1 MTLFKLIPGAL
12 GVAASALLW
21 PASLFSQINS
31 PKAPGYIDRGSA
43 MLSTI
48 NARGA
53 YDQAS
58 GSLRLTSDPD
68 NIESSRL
75 LEALASALE
84 DSQEAP
90 QLLKSWLKNYPM
102 SQYRAEVQLT
112 LGDWYFAHELYGEA
126 LKQYNLVGDN
136 ALNTVSS
143 QYLAYRKA
151 YCMLL
156 LSENEGA
163 SAIFTRLAA
172 TPGSTYATAARFYN
186 GYIAYRKGDLT
197 KAAELFKA
205 CSSDPDLSSAADCY
219 LCQIYYKQGNYNK
232 ALTSA
237 KRALKSGYSNF
248 YPEANRVA
256 GESLYN
262 LGRSSEAVP
271 MLWKYAEAVESPA
284 PTALYILAT
293 DEYLKGNYTDAANL
307 LQRVVKS
314 SEATGAMA
322 QSAWL
327 YLGQCYV
334 KGGQTNQAVMAF
346 ENAFQLNADPTISE
360 TAFYNYAV
368 AMMDGGKTPFG
379 NSAKLFEEFLDRYPE
394 SKYAPDVEEYI
405 ISGYIGNNDFQGALA
420 SIDRI
425 AHKSDNLKSARQKVL
440 FMLGTREY
448 SDNNFTSALNR
459 FAQAGSLTKAP
470 YSPEVASQA
479 NLWHG
484 LTLYNLE
491 RYGQSAD
498 ELKKWIASA
507 PNRDSSRPLALYTLG
522 YAQFEDEKWADAAE
536 SFSQVISSQGST
548 GSSKTMIVDA
558 ATRYADCLYYQSQFG
573 DAREAYAQAYNL
585 NTTAG
590 DYPLFQEGVMMG
602 YERDY
607 NGKQLAMTR
616 FIELF
621 PDSPLASDALLELA
635 ECQVTLNNI
644 DQAIST
650 YSQLV
655 ESYPATAAARKGRL
669 QMAITAMDAG
679 RTDEAVAN
687 YRKLIADH
695 PTSDEARLAADD
707 LKRYYARTGGLEEFA
722 SWMTNIVNAPAIDPS
737 EIDNLTFS
745 AAEKEYADTEK
756 TEKLKE
762 YLARFPKGNN
772 EARALYLL
780 AEDASLSNNN
790 EDAYLYASRLIEEY
804 PDAEGFEDAMLMIAD
819 AQMSQ
824 GKTEA
829 ALHTFDE
836 LQRKTVSPVYLSE
849 ARLGL
854 LRTASALGRNATA
867 IDAADKLLSTTS
879 SSREN
884 SSEILCL
891 KAQALDRIGQHD
903 EAYDLWKSIIKESPN
918 DIFASQSAVQLSES
932 LLANGNTEEAHT
944 TIEKFINSNPSH
956 QYWLAR
962 GFIVLSDVLRAN
974 NDDFE
979 ADQYLHSLRNN
990 YPGNEADIFRMI
1002 DERLSKN

>member
-12 GVAASALLW
+12 GVAATALLW

-43 MLSTI
+43 MLSTL

-53 YDQAS
+53 YDQAT
-58 GSLRLTSDPD
+58 GSLRLSTDPD
-68 NIESSRL
+68 NIETSLR
-75 LEALASALE
+75 LEAMAAALE
-84 DSQEAP
+84 GSEEAP
-90 QLLKSWLKNYPM
+90 ALLKSWLEKYAM
-102 SQYRAEVQLT
+102 SQYRPEVQLT
-112 LGDWYFAHELYGEA
+112 LGDWYFARERYGEA

-163 SAIFTRLAA
+163 SAIFTRLAS
-172 TPGSTYATAARFYN
+172 TPGSAYATAARFYN
-186 GYIAYRKGDLT
+186 GYIAYRKGDLN

-205 CSSDPDLSSAADCY
+205 CSSDPDLAGAADCY
-219 LCQIYYKQGNYNK
+219 LCQIYYKQGDYNK

-237 KRALKSGYSNF
+237 KRALKSGYSSF

-271 MLWKYAEAVESPA
+271 MLWKYVEAVESPA

-293 DEYLKGNYTDAANL
+293 DEYLKGEYTNAAEL
-307 LQRVVKS
+307 LQQVVKS
-314 SEATGAMA
+314 PEATGAMA

-334 KGGQTNQAVMAF
+334 KGGQTSQAVMAF
-346 ENAFQLNADPTISE
+346 ENAFQLNADPAISE

-368 AMMDGGKTPFG
+368 AMIDGGKTPFG
-379 NSAKLFEEFLDRYPE
+379 NSAKLFEEFLDRYPQ
-394 SKYAPDVEEYI
+394 SKYASDVEEYI
-405 ISGYIGNNDFQGALA
+405 ISGYISNNDYQGALA

-425 AHKSDNLKSARQKVL
+425 SHKSDNLKSARQKVL

-448 SDNNFTSALNR
+448 GDNNFTSALNR
-459 FAQAGSLTKAP
+459 FAQAGAQTKAP
-470 YSPEVASQA
+470 YSAEVASQA
-479 NLWHG
+479 NLWQG
-484 LTLYNLE
+484 ITLYNLE

-498 ELKKWIASA
+498 QLRKWLSSAS
-507 PNRDSSRPLALYTLG
+507 NRDNSRPLATYTLG
-522 YAQFEDEKWADAAE
+522 YALFEDEKWADAAKA
-536 SFSQVISSQGST
+536 FSQVTASTGLT
-548 GSSKTMIVDA
+548 GSSKAMIVDA
-558 ATRYADCLYYQSQFG
+558 ATRYADCLYYQSEFG
-573 DAREAYAQAYNL
+573 NAREAYARAYNL
-585 NTTAG
+585 NTSAG
-590 DYPLFQEGVMMG
+590 DYPLFQEAVMMG

-607 NGKQLAMTR
+607 KGKQQAMTR

-650 YSQLV
+650 YSRLV
-655 ESYPATAAARKGRL
+655 ETYPSTAAARKGRL

-679 RTDEAVAN
+679 RNDEAVTN

-695 PTSDEARLAADD
+695 PTSEEARLAADD
-707 LKRYYARTGGLEEFA
+707 LKRYYARIGDLEEFA
-722 SWMTNIVNAPAIDPS
+722 AWMTNIGNAPAIDPS
-737 EIDNLTFS
+737 EIDNLTFA
-745 AAEKEYADTEK
+745 AAEKEYADTEN
-756 TEKLKE
+756 TAKLKE
-762 YLARFPKGNN
+762 YLAKFPKGNN

-780 AEDASLSNNN
+780 AEEASLSNNN
-790 EDAYLYASRLIEEY
+790 DEAYTYASRLIEEY

-819 AQMSQ
+819 AQMAQ

-836 LQRKTVSPVYLSE
+836 LQRKSVSPIYLSE

-867 IDAADKLLSTTS
+867 IDAADKLLATS
-879 SSREN
+879 SSTREN
-884 SSEILCL
+884 YSEIICL
-891 KAQALDRIGQHD
+891 KAQALDRIGQRD
-903 EAYDLWKSIIKESPN
+903 EAQELWKEVIKESPN
-918 DIFASQSAVQLSES
+918 DLFASQSAVLLSES
-932 LLANGNTEEAHT
+932 LLANGNTEEAHS

-962 GFIVLSDVLRAN
+962 GFIVLSDVLRAG

-990 YPGNEADIFRMI
+990 YPGNEPDIFKMI